1 MLAEIKRDFR
11 LLKYIPQFK
20 LNIVMCVIIFLM
32 GIPMMLLA
40 KANSMQVS
48 VMYLLLSFT
57 LVQSNL
63 YSLLRVNMVA
73 ASDRR
78 RFIDGFV
85 ADLIIAV
92 GSAVTYIVVSARMA
106 VGMKLSGIDFRYAL
120 VVAILMMVVEII
132 YCGVAYKGWWISS
145 IVFFVVVMWLMMSS
159 PQELLE
165 GLPDIGMGV
174 LIALGAIVVLLANVA
189 SCIIRKVLYRRSMTF
204 GKNINL
210 NKSSK

>member
-1 MLAEIKRDFR
+1 MLAEVKRDFR

-20 LNIVMCVIIFLM
+20 LNIIMCIVVFLI

-40 KANSMQVS
+40 KADSMQVS

-63 YSLLRVNMVA
+63 YSLLRVDMVA
-73 ASDRR
+73 SSDRR

-85 ADLIIAV
+85 ADVIIAV
-92 GSAVTYIVVSARMA
+92 GSAVAYIVISVRMA
-106 VGMKLSGIDFRYAL
+106 VGMKLSGTDFRYAL

-132 YCGVAYKGWWISS
+132 YCSVAYKGWWLSS

-159 PQELLE
+159 PEKLVG
-165 GLPDIGMGV
+165 GLPDVGMGV
-174 LIALGAIVVLLANVA
+174 IIVIGAVTILLANVV
-189 SCIIRKVLYRRSMTF
+189 SCIIRKMLYRKTMTF

-210 NKSSK
+210 NKGSK